1 MAKTISPIRTY
12 ATFIGVLDFIVLI
25 VTQAITYFACY
36 HRLFLPDSIKGLFG
50 GVTDTGTASY
60 ALAPHDV
67 GLALLT
73 AWLLALAIF
82 GSRDI
87 KIIGSDASEYRRVV
101 TASLTVLGTLAF
113 GALYFKVDVSR
124 VYVSSI
130 IFFGLLAIL
139 LERRIARAWLRN
151 QRSKGRFRKRVALYG
166 STEDIEF
173 ELQKF
178 NRIKEAEFEPVFVI
192 QDSKQLKLREL
203 SNNREESFEL
213 TDLPE
218 VCKSRRVEVLQV
230 IGSSSTSAHMHKRL
244 YWALDG
250 TDISFVVSP
259 AITGVSSSKLTTRVI
274 AGSPL
279 LEISSTKFTGPQY
292 IMKTLLD
299 LVLGTVAFLVSLP
312 IVFIAALIVK
322 LEDKGPAFFT
332 QTRVGLNGKEFTM
345 YKIRSMKVGAELEHA
360 ERQKALSDVQ
370 TNVNMFK
377 DPEDP
382 RVTKVGRVIRKYSID
397 ELPQFLNVL
406 KGDMSLVGPRPPL
419 LSEVEQWKQ
428 HETRRLLVKPGVTGP
443 WQIGGRSLLTW
454 EETVAIDLSY
464 VENWTVLT
472 DISIIFKTVV
482 YVVKGSGAF

>member
-1 MAKTISPIRTY
+1 MATRVHPMKNY
-12 ATFIGVLDFIVLI
+12 AAALAFLDFVVLL
-25 VTQAITYFACY
+25 VASAITYYVCY
-36 HRLFLPDSIKGLFG
+36 GSLLILDN
-50 GVTDTGTASY
+50 VQ
-60 ALAPHDV
+60 DV
-67 GLALLT
+67 GTLRYEISPQFLGLGLLITWLFALT
-73 AWLLALAIF
+73 VF
-82 GSRDI
+82 KTRDP
-87 KIIGSDASEYRRVV
+87 KLVGSDFSEYRRVV
-101 TASLTVLGTLAF
+101 NASLTVLGLLAF
-113 GALYFKVDVSR
+113 GALFFKVDVSR

-130 IFFGLLAIL
+130 LFFGLLAVL
-139 LERRIARAWLRN
+139 LERRIARAWLRK
-151 QRSKGRFRKRVALYG
+151 QRLNGRFRRRVALYG
-166 STEDIEF
+166 PKEDIEF

-178 NRIKEAEFEPVFVI
+178 KKNKENEFEPIFVI
-192 QDSKQLKLREL
+192 EDSQQLKLKEL
-203 SNNREESFEL
+203 ANGDEEEFDL
-213 TDLPE
+213 AALPE
-218 VCKSRRVEVLQV
+218 ICKKHSVEVLQV
-230 IGSSSTSAHMHKRL
+230 IGSSSSSAQMHKRL

-250 TDISFVVSP
+250 YDISFVVSP

-292 IMKTLLD
+292 LVKTMLD
-299 LVLGTVAFLVSLP
+299 ILLGTLAFLVSLP
-312 IVFIAALIVK
+312 IVLVTALIVK

-332 QTRVGLNGKEFTM
+332 QTRVGLNGREFKI
-345 YKIRSMKVGAELEHA
+345 YKLRSMKVGAELEHA
-360 ERQKALSDVQ
+360 DRQNALSDVQ

-428 HETRRLLVKPGVTGP
+428 HEVRRLLVKPGVTGP

-472 DISIIFKTVV
+472 DISIIFRTII
-482 YVVKGSGAF
+482 YVFRGRGAY

>member
-1 MAKTISPIRTY
+1 MARHSSPMRTY
-12 ATFIGVLDFIVLI
+12 AAAVGFLDFIVLLL
-25 VTQAITYFACY
+25 TSAITYYACY
-36 HRLFLPDSIKGLFG
+36 GTLLIVDNVRDS
-50 GVTDTGTASY
+50 GTLSY
-60 ALAPHDV
+60 AISPQFIGLVLLAV
-67 GLALLT
+67 
-73 AWLLALAIF
+73 WLLALTVF
-82 GSRDI
+82 KTRDT
-87 KIIGSDASEYRRVV
+87 KLVGSDFSEYRRVV
-101 TASLTVLGTLAF
+101 NASLTVLGALAF
-113 GALYFKVDVSR
+113 IALFLKVDVSR

-130 IFFGLLAIL
+130 IFFGLLAVL
-139 LERRIARAWLRN
+139 LERRIARAWLRK
-151 QRSKGRFRKRVALYG
+151 QRLQGRYRRRVVLYG
-166 STEDIEF
+166 PREDLGLALSKF
-173 ELQKF
+173 EK
-178 NRIKEAEFEPVFVI
+178 NKEAEFEPVFTIEDEV
-192 QDSKQLKLREL
+192 DLKLTRVDDGKVQNFKLEDLATIFKAHSVEL
-203 SNNREESFEL
+203 L
-213 TDLPE
+213 E
-218 VCKSRRVEVLQV
+218 VVGAGPS
-230 IGSSSTSAHMHKRL
+230 SAHMHKRL

-274 AGSPL
+274 AGAPL

-312 IVFIAALIVK
+312 IVFITALIVK

-482 YVVKGSGAF
+482 YVVRGSGAY